1 MRYTIPHY
9 YREFSCAADR
19 CTDTCCAGWEIMI
32 DPASLKKYRKTKGPL
47 GNRLHNSIRWDQ
59 GSFKQYGRRCAFLA
73 DSGLCD
79 LYSDGGPGMLCK
91 TCRTYPRHI
100 EEFEGVREISLCL
113 SCIEAARIVLGRRE
127 PVRFLD
133 FEREGEEDYGD
144 FDFLL
149 YTKLTDAREL
159 AVRILQ
165 DRSHPLAER
174 ASMALAL
181 AHDLQSRIRKN
192 RLYAADQLL
201 ERYGRAGA
209 WERFA
214 GRTAGLGAGLKQRY
228 RGFLSLTQ
236 ELGRLEALNSG
247 WPGRLA
253 ELRNALYGAG
263 EEAYGRICRE
273 FAGDSMGAA
282 DGDWDIWGE
291 QLWVYFVFTYFC
303 GAVYDGRA
311 YPRMKFAAACVLLIR
326 ELAMGTWALQGGRL
340 DFDGFVDIAHRFS
353 REVEHSDEN
362 REALL
367 ALLERGERFDLET
380 MLSLIISED
389 FQKLKNLS

>member
-100 EEFEGVREISLCL
+100 EEFEGVREISLCI

-181 AHDLQSRIRKN
+181 AHDLQSRIRQN

-253 ELRNALYGAG
+253 ELRNALYGSG

-273 FAGDSMGAA
+273 FAGHSMGAA
-282 DGDWDIWGE
+282 DGDWDIWGD
-291 QLWVYFVFTYFC
+291 QL
-303 GAVYDGRA
+303 
-311 YPRMKFAAACVLLIR
+311 
-326 ELAMGTWALQGGRL
+326 
-340 DFDGFVDIAHRFS
+340 
-353 REVEHSDEN
+353 
-362 REALL
+362 
-367 ALLERGERFDLET
+367 
-380 MLSLIISED
+380 
-389 FQKLKNLS
+389 

>member
-100 EEFEGVREISLCL
+100 EEFEGVREISLCI

-181 AHDLQSRIRKN
+181 AHDLQSRIRQN

-253 ELRNALYGAG
+253 ELRNALYGFG

-273 FAGDSMGAA
+273 FAGDSVGAA
-282 DGDWDIWGE
+282 YGDWDIWGE

-340 DFDGFVDIAHRFS
+340 DLDGFVDIAHRFS

>member
-32 DPASLKKYRKTKGPL
+32 DPVSLRKYRKTKGPL

-100 EEFEGVREISLCL
+100 EEFEGVREISLCI

-165 DRSHPLAER
+165 DRSHPLTER

-201 ERYGRAGA
+201 ERYGSAGA
-209 WERFA
+209 GERFA
-214 GRTAGLGAGLKQRY
+214 GRTAGFGAGLKQRY
-228 RGFLSLTQ
+228 RGFFSLTE

-253 ELRNALYGAG
+253 GLRNALYGSG

-273 FAGDSMGAA
+273 FAGDLMGAA

-367 ALLERGERFDLET
+367 ALLEREERFGLET
-380 MLSLIISED
+380 MLSLIISGD